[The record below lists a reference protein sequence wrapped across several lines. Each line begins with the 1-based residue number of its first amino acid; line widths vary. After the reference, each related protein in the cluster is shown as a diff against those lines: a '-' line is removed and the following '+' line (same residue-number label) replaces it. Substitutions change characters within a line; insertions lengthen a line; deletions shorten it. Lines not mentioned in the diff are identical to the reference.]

1 MSTQLSN
8 SEETHKT
15 QTVTN
20 SQAEQATQTTSIEE
34 TASLEIEAKQ
44 ALERHDYYHLAYSQ
58 Y

>member
-1 MSTQLSN
+1 MTTQPSI

-20 SQAEQATQTTSIEE
+20 SPAEQETQTTSTEE
-34 TASLEIEAKQ
+34 TVRLEIEAKQ

>member
-1 MSTQLSN
+1 MTTQPSI

-20 SQAEQATQTTSIEE
+20 SQAEQETQTTFTEE
-34 TASLEIEAKQ
+34 TARLEIEAKQ
-44 ALERHDYYHLAYSQ
+44 ALERRDYYHLAYSQ